1 MNTSNNNQAV
11 GTNRR
16 KTSITRLAVVIA
28 LAGFSLA
35 VHAGKI
41 TSIPSVTVPG
51 VQDGFGGLNF
61 DNLDVVLDGAL
72 GDPSTFD
79 PVTGAYSF
87 SHSSDLSYVTNIYE
101 DDSKNPLGLMGHILA
116 KPFPIG
122 EPAGIKI
129 VNDDFDVKEGK
140 PTNCI
145 MSTSYLDGHFLDE
158 ADPQQVLCSGPFQ
171 SHKRYKEPMLPSTVV
186 DGIGNEKSLDL
197 VFNVE
202 AETGSR
208 DYQVFQKINNWT
220 DGRLEGFT
228 IEVGF
233 GTGTAFTP
241 ASAIP
246 EVGVANLSLS
256 VPVAVWDRADQN
268 ANFSTGLFGPKDV
281 KHDRPPGFF
290 DPKTRAGFVFNEYGA
305 GNTGDAS
312 GQIDK
317 LTSGAT
323 LGSDYAE
330 VPAGAAVSYQ
340 FGKWLPNNMLPYG
353 IFFDNDGNPDTD
365 ADLVAW
371 YGYNPNLTPT
381 PGFGWMKGS
390 ADSFAVYPNAEISA
404 LGADP
409 LYSMGVIDDLVNVG
423 LNYIVTVGDV
433 SAFPGGKFTIHITP
447 KIADPA
453 MPAPGYV
460 AVGVPPVIPVFT
472 SSDAII
478 TLTPSP
484 EFVPGSLLTTRVG
497 DADLNQDP
505 LAVETTTVDVTTN
518 NNSVAKYTLT
528 LIELGPNRGVFVGN
542 LPEEFSNVDVGTIV
556 TVTYNDAA
564 ATSPGDITASS
575 TAVASLPAGLLQFN
589 PASYTVAEN
598 GGSVTVTVERSGGST
613 GAVSVEYN
621 TKSGTAI
628 GNEDFVPDTA
638 TLFFAEG
645 VTTQTI
651 QLGILYDLVAESDE
665 SFSVILSDAVG
676 GATIG
681 AASSAEIVITDVA
694 PPVIPPVTPTSSSD
708 GGGWCSYNPN
718 GRFDPIL
725 PGMILAALAYLGWRL
740 KKRA

>member
-1 MNTSNNNQAV
+1 MYIPDITRPV
-11 GTNRR
+11 LTTPR
-16 KTSITRLAVVIA
+16 KPSISRLAVTIA

-41 TSIPSVTVPG
+41 TSIPSATVPG
-51 VQDGFGGLNF
+51 IQDGFGGLNL
-61 DNLDVVLDGAL
+61 DNLEIVLHGTDSA
-72 GDPSTFD
+72 FD
-79 PVTGAYSF
+79 PLTGAYAWGPGSN
-87 SHSSDLSYVTNIYE
+87 HSYIANVY
-101 DDSKNPLGLMGHILA
+101 DDENQTTLMGHVVA
-116 KPFPIG
+116 KPYPIG
-122 EPAGIKI
+122 EPTGIKI
-129 VNDDFDVKEGK
+129 VNDDFDVKQGK
-140 PTNCI
+140 PSNCI
-145 MSTSYLDGHFLDE
+145 MSTSYLDGHYLDDP
-158 ADPQQVLCSGPFQ
+158 DPQKVLCSGPFQ
-171 SHKRYKEPMLPSTVV
+171 SHKRYKEPILPSTVV
-186 DGIGNEKSLDL
+186 DGAGNEKSLDL

-202 AETGSR
+202 AEAGSR

-233 GTGTAFTP
+233 GTGTAFIP
-241 ASAIP
+241 ASAVA

-256 VPVAVWDRADQN
+256 VPSDVWDAGQL
-268 ANFSTGLFGPKDV
+268 ANFSTGLFGPIDT
-281 KHDRPPGFF
+281 KHGRPAGFF
-290 DPKTRAGFVFNEYGA
+290 DPNKRAGFFINEYPT
-305 GNTGDAS
+305 NS

-317 LTSGAT
+317 LTSGTT
-323 LGSDYAE
+323 LGSAYAE
-330 VPAGAAVSYQ
+330 VPPGAAVSNQ

-371 YGYNPNLTPT
+371 YGYNPDPLVAD
-381 PGFGWMKGS
+381 FGWMKGS
-390 ADSFAVYPNAEISA
+390 ADSFAVYPDQDIIN

-447 KIADPA
+447 KVADPE

-460 AVGVPPVIPVFT
+460 AVGIPPVTPVFT

-484 EFVPGSLLTTRVG
+484 EFVPGSLLTARVG

-505 LAVETTTVDVTTN
+505 LAIETATIDVQTN
-518 NNSVAKYTLT
+518 NGSVATSTLT
-528 LIELGPNRGVFVGN
+528 LEELGPDRGVFVGN
-542 LPEEFSNVDVGTIV
+542 LPEKFSNVDAGTIV
-556 TVTYNDAA
+556 TVTYIDASGG
-564 ATSPGDITASS
+564 TVPDEPNTASS
-575 TAVASLPAGLLQFN
+575 TAVASLPTGLLQFN
-589 PASYTVAEN
+589 PASYTVAED

-638 TLFFAEG
+638 SLFFADGE
-645 VTTQTI
+645 TSQTI
-651 QLGILYDLVAESDE
+651 QVGILYDTIADENDE
-665 SFSVILSDAVG
+665 SFSIILSNAQG

-681 AASSAEIVITDVA
+681 AAASAEITITNVN
-694 PPVIPPVTPTSSSD
+694 PPVTPPGSSDD
-708 GGGWCSYNPN
+708 GGGWCSYNPD